1 MTLKTDYKDYT
12 FQEGETL
19 RKYQQI
25 SNDDGT
31 ISFRD
36 VTSYQQEG
44 DRFSASDINS
54 TNAKVN
60 ELNQT
65 VGVIQTDVSGLQ
77 TDVSTLKSKTST
89 IQTDVSELQNNTYT
103 KTEVDTLVN
112 GTLNLKN
119 VFNGDITSSGTYAIS
134 DISNAKVLFVQT
146 KDDVSG
152 TQHIQ
157 CMPLFPTPSGSFI
170 TSQTQQYIVN
180 NGARINFPSA
190 TQLVLDSINTGG
202 HLYRI
207 DMMY

>member
-1 MTLKTDYKDYT
+1 MTLKTDYKDYQ

-65 VGVIQTDVSGLQ
+65 VGDIDTVL
-77 TDVSTLKSKTST
+77 TS
-89 IQTDVSELQNNTYT
+89 ILGV
-103 KTEVDTLVN
+103 
-112 GTLNLKN
+112 
-119 VFNGDITSSGTYAIS
+119 
-134 DISNAKVLFVQT
+134 
-146 KDDVSG
+146 
-152 TQHIQ
+152 
-157 CMPLFPTPSGSFI
+157 
-170 TSQTQQYIVN
+170 
-180 NGARINFPSA
+180 
-190 TQLVLDSINTGG
+190 
-202 HLYRI
+202 
-207 DMMY
+207 

>member
-60 ELNQT
+60 ELETDIGNIDT
-65 VGVIQTDVSGLQ
+65 VLTSILGV
-77 TDVSTLKSKTST
+77 
-89 IQTDVSELQNNTYT
+89 
-103 KTEVDTLVN
+103 
-112 GTLNLKN
+112 
-119 VFNGDITSSGTYAIS
+119 
-134 DISNAKVLFVQT
+134 
-146 KDDVSG
+146 
-152 TQHIQ
+152 
-157 CMPLFPTPSGSFI
+157 
-170 TSQTQQYIVN
+170 
-180 NGARINFPSA
+180 
-190 TQLVLDSINTGG
+190 
-202 HLYRI
+202 
-207 DMMY
+207 

>member
-1 MTLKTDYKDYT
+1 MTLKTNYKDYQ

-31 ISFRD
+31 ISLRD

-60 ELNQT
+60 ELSQN
-65 VGVIQTDVSGLQ
+65 VSALQ

-89 IQTDVSELQNNTYT
+89 LQTNVIELQNNTYT
-103 KTEVDTLVN
+103 KTEVDEKVN
-112 GTLNLKN
+112 GTLNLKS
-119 VFNGDITSSGTYAIS
+119 VYNGDVTSNGTYTIS

-146 KDDVSG
+146 KDNAIG

-157 CMPLFPTPSGSFI
+157 CMPLLPTPSGTFI
-170 TSQTQQYIVN
+170 TSQEQQYIVN
-180 NGARINFPSA
+180 STIRIHFSSA
-190 TQLVLDSINTGG
+190 TKLVVDDINGS
-202 HLYRI
+202 HIYRI

>member
-1 MTLKTDYKDYT
+1 MTLKTNYKDYQ

-31 ISFRD
+31 ISLRD

-60 ELNQT
+60 ELDQT
-65 VGVIQTDVSGLQ
+65 VGGIKTDVSGLQ

-89 IQTDVSELQNNTYT
+89 LQTDVSELQNNTYT
-103 KTEVDTLVN
+103 KTEVDEKVN
-112 GTLNLKN
+112 GTLNLN
-119 VFNGDITSSGTYAIS
+119 SVFKGDITSKGTYTIS

-146 KDDVSG
+146 KDDASG
-152 TQHIQ
+152 TLHLQ
-157 CMPLFPTPSGSFI
+157 CMPLLPTPSGTFI
-170 TSQTQQYIVN
+170 TSQEQQYIVHSTI
-180 NGARINFPSA
+180 RIHFSSA
-190 TQLVLDSINTGG
+190 TKLVVDEMPIGT
-202 HLYRI
+202 HLYRV

>member
-65 VGVIQTDVSGLQ
+65 VGNIQTDVSGLQ
-77 TDVSTLKSKTST
+77 REISTKADISALGT
-89 IQTDVSELQNNTYT
+89 QVTYT
-103 KTEVDTLVN
+103 L
-112 GTLNLKN
+112 
-119 VFNGDITSSGTYAIS
+119 SGTTLAIT
-134 DISNAKVLFVQT
+134 T
-146 KDDVSG
+146 K
-152 TQHIQ
+152 
-157 CMPLFPTPSGSFI
+157 
-170 TSQTQQYIVN
+170 
-180 NGARINFPSA
+180 
-190 TQLVLDSINTGG
+190 
-202 HLYRI
+202 
-207 DMMY
+207 